1 MKGASALKLLS
12 EVLLEDRAV
21 NGNFLSLQTLDSRA
35 EQLQT
40 NAAFSEKWDRQARN
54 DEQEKAWTLQKNWY
68 LVLYGFENESELATF
83 LRSKAVIYDAGCGL
97 GYKAA
102 WFAELAPDSLVIG
115 MDYSEAAAI
124 AAKTY
129 EAIPNLVFLQGDIAA
144 PVFKPGSIDYVSC
157 DQVIMHTQDP
167 DRTFAQLA
175 SITKPGQGQLACYFY
190 TKKAL
195 PRELLDDYFRTKCAD
210 MSSEELWAMS
220 EQLAE
225 LGKRLTD
232 LNISFESPAIPALG
246 IKEGTYDVQR
256 FIYWNFLK
264 CFWSADLGRENSIAC
279 NFDWYSP
286 SNARR
291 FNKVE
296 VTDLASINGLRE
308 IVFHEEEACFSGRWA
323 RDEDTK
329 IGNPLDAHAEAGTP

>member
-1 MKGASALKLLS
+1 MKEASTLKLLS
-12 EVLLEDRAV
+12 DVLLEHRDFS
-21 NGNFLSLQTLDSRA
+21 GNFLSLQANDPRV

-40 NAAFSEKWDRQARN
+40 NAVFSEKWDRQARN
-54 DEQEKAWTLQKNWY
+54 DEQEKAWILQRNWY
-68 LVLYGFENESELATF
+68 LELYGFKNEAELAVF
-83 LRSKAVIYDAGCGL
+83 LRSKAVVYDAGCGL

-102 WFAELAPDSLVIG
+102 WFAELSPESLVIG

-144 PVFKPGSIDYVSC
+144 PTFKSGSIDYVSC

-167 DRTFAQLA
+167 VLTFAQLVA
-175 SITKPGQGQLACYFY
+175 ITRPGNGQLACYFY
-190 TKKAL
+190 AKKAL
-195 PRELLDDYFRTKCAD
+195 PRELLDDYFRTRCAD

-225 LGKRLTD
+225 LGRRLTD

-246 IKEGTYDVQR
+246 IKSGTYDVQR

-264 CFWSADLGRENSIAC
+264 CFWNADLGLENSIAC

-291 FNKVE
+291 FDRAE
-296 VTDLASINGLRE
+296 VIDLAVANGLRE
-308 IVFHEEEACFSGRWA
+308 IFFHEEEACFSGRWS
-323 RDEDTK
+323 RDGDLKTASVSV
-329 IGNPLDAHAEAGTP
+329 LSAGAVAA